1 MEYYEQLLEECIYLQ
16 IDYERLDRMKHTLNS
31 MKNKLA
37 GIGGKK
43 DAREWNIRFRIS
55 SKNNC

>member
-43 DAREWNIRFRIS
+43 DARE
-55 SKNNC
+55 